1 MSIAEFVPAPRI
13 AGNDGGPRHDWT
25 RGEIRDLFA
34 LPFPDL
40 IFQAQT
46 VHRDNFDP
54 CRGAGLDA
62 AFDQDRRLPGG
73 LRLLSAEREIRHR
86 RQGREADEPR
96 QGAGRG
102 AGGEGC
108 RREPIL
114 HGRGLARAEGPRP
127 RQGLRHDRGRAR
139 DGARDLRHARH
150 ADQCAGEAAEGSPAS
165 ITTTTISTPRRNST
179 ARSSPR
185 APIRSGSTR
194 SIMCATPASM
204 SAAAASSAWARAPT
218 IAPA

>member
-1 MSIAEFVPAPRI
+1 MVRMTVEVLSVLRPSAAAAKYTV
-13 AGNDGGPRHDWT
+13 RHDWT
-25 RGEIRDLFA
+25 RAEIRDLFA
-34 LPFPDL
+34 LPFPGPDL
-40 IFQAQT
+40 SGAVGAPRKFRP
-46 VHRDNFDP
+46 V
-54 CRGAGLDA
+54 RGAGLDA
-62 AFDQDRRLPGG
+62 AFDQDRRLSGG

-108 RREPIL
+108 RREPLL

-150 ADQCAGEAAEGSPAS
+150 ADRM
-165 ITTTTISTPRRNST
+165 RR
-179 ARSSPR
+179 
-185 APIRSGSTR
+185 RSG
-194 SIMCATPASM
+194 
-204 SAAAASSAWARAPT
+204 
-218 IAPA
+218 